1 MSVVRDF
8 GEYVKKG
15 VVKKQTVDVL
25 RSDSLRR
32 ESENGYDSLMK
43 YVERLGIDD
52 KNSNMIIKMAYD
64 VIMELIRARMLLD
77 GFNSSGYGA
86 HEAEVSYLR
95 KLGFIEADVEFVDRL
110 RYFRNGIIYYG
121 KVFDKEY
128 IEKVLGFLKKV
139 RKIFG

>member
-15 VVKKQTVDVL
+15 VVKNQTVDVL